1 MLMLVIGFGMS
12 MYLGS
17 NIVRDYKTQVIMRE
31 CDVLD
36 QALENYSLTHT
47 NIADADVTHA
57 GDNTN
62 NVIYHM
68 KRHYP
73 SNLNELGTIRDERAF
88 FSERIDLSK
97 FSYETHTDYE
107 QGMTYTLS
115 VSLPNGFYYK
125 SPNSK

>member
-1 MLMLVIGFGMS
+1 MLVIGFGMS

-36 QALENYSLTHT
+36 QVLEKYSISHADV
-47 NIADADVTHA
+47 ADADVAHA

-68 KRHYP
+68 KRNYP
-73 SNLNELGTIRDERAF
+73 KDLNELGAIRDERAF
-88 FSERIDLSK
+88 FSDRIDLSK
-97 FSYETHTDYE
+97 FSYQTHTDPA